1 MKLMNGV
8 LNRSV
13 RLLLFMGVCSIPM
26 NQATGALV
34 LRQYDLA
41 NYSSDQ
47 DGAVL
52 SGSFDLLIDTANGGV
67 VDQGGGNYLLL
78 PTIPGA
84 VNIVSWNFTVNK
96 PGELPY
102 SASSTNNFS
111 AITVAGSAFFS
122 TGTNF
127 SVSSSTTLVIGVND
141 PVLSQTFVSWD
152 RASNSY
158 SSAFQGNA
166 SPRGWNTS
174 GPTSIALDSNNAWIV
189 GQAVPEPSSALLL
202 GLTAIPLLFR
212 RRIVR

>member
-1 MKLMNGV
+1 MKLMKGIF
-8 LNRSV
+8 NRSV
-13 RLLLFMGVCSIPM
+13 RLLLLMGGCSIPM
-26 NQATGALV
+26 NQAAGALV
-34 LRQYDLA
+34 FRQYDLI

-78 PTIPGA
+78 PSIPGA
-84 VNIVSWNFTVNK
+84 VNIVSWDFSVDK

-102 SASSTNNFS
+102 SASSTDTFS
-111 AITVAGSAFFS
+111 AITVGGSAFFS

-141 PVLSQTFVSWD
+141 PVLSQTFVSWS
-152 RASNSY
+152 RTSNSY
-158 SSAFQGNA
+158 SSSFQGNA

-189 GQAVPEPSSALLL
+189 GQGIPEPSSTILL
-202 GLTAIPLLFR
+202 GLAAIPVLFR
-212 RRIVR
+212 RRIVS